1 MYLLDEAV
9 FVSRIALRG
18 TRQTKRRINHRPH
31 ICKCDLIRD
40 LGSADRT
47 REDRE
52 AEGWAAAGGWA
63 ILSDVIAMVVVVVV
77 AAAAAAAARG
87 E

>member
-1 MYLLDEAV
+1 MRLD
-9 FVSRIALRG
+9 SG
-18 TRQTKRRINHRPH
+18 
-31 ICKCDLIRD
+31 

-52 AEGWAAAGGWA
+52 AEVWAAAGGWA